1 MRKARAFTTTA
12 GLVLQFQGSLVLWL
26 LASVLALWSPS
37 DSSEIAQH
45 QHLTHTDAVAVSL
58 GLATVSPNEPDML
71 GQALPLY
78 SMMRQVG
85 TAMLRHKASC
95 NDGAMQMVQLLSSA
109 SHSGH
114 W

>member
-1 MRKARAFTTTA
+1 M
-12 GLVLQFQGSLVLWL
+12 LWL
-26 LASVLALWSPS
+26 LATVLSLWTPS
-37 DSSEIAQH
+37 E
-45 QHLTHTDAVAVSL
+45 DAEQQQPSTQTEAAAVSNRPAM
-58 GLATVSPNEPDML
+58 GWPDEPDLL

-95 NDGAMQMVQLLSSA
+95 HEAAMQMVELLSSA
-109 SHSGH
+109 SQSGH

>member
-1 MRKARAFTTTA
+1 M
-12 GLVLQFQGSLVLWL
+12 LWL
-26 LASVLALWSPS
+26 LASVLSLWSPS
-37 DSSEIAQH
+37 EGAAAA
-45 QHLTHTDAVAVSL
+45 AVMTNP
-58 GLATVSPNEPDML
+58 GTGSPDEPDML

-95 NDGAMQMVQLLSSA
+95 HEAAMQMVKLLSSA
-109 SHSGH
+109 SQSGC

>member
-1 MRKARAFTTTA
+1 M
-12 GLVLQFQGSLVLWL
+12 LWL
-26 LASVLALWSPS
+26 LACVLSLWSPS
-37 DSSEIAQH
+37 EGADGA
-45 QHLTHTDAVAVSL
+45 AVSTSS
-58 GLATVSPNEPDML
+58 GTGSPDEPDVL

-95 NDGAMQMVQLLSSA
+95 HEAATHMVELLSSA
-109 SHSGH
+109 SQSGH